1 MADRRNDIDWLRI
14 IAVLLLFLFH
24 SAHLFNR
31 SEGLDWYVN
40 NKDQSIFFDGF
51 MVFLNQWHMP
61 LFFLLSGIGTYYA
74 LQFRSGGEYVKE
86 RFKRIFVPFV
96 FGTLVIVPPQ
106 VYVRNLLEGKF
117 SGSYWAF
124 YPHFFNGPHP
134 PGNFEW
140 GHLWFLIYLFTFS
153 MIMRPAFQWLR
164 GERGRAWV
172 ARLATLAE
180 RGGGY
185 GIYLLALPVMFSETL
200 LRPAFPEGNQ
210 NLIADWANFITYI
223 ILFSYGFLLFADPR
237 FEQAI
242 ARTWKTTGWLAL
254 AFIIV
259 FLSLLK
265 FAGDANGYTPYSI
278 AINFFRGLDTWW
290 WLIWF
295 LGLGRSVLTAG
306 GRVLRYAAEAALP
319 AYVLHQTAIVV
330 LGYYVIQLDL
340 NLYLKFVLLVLASFA
355 ATMLSYDLIIKRF
368 NPIRVLFG
376 MKWKKAE
383 EVKA

>member
-1 MADRRNDIDWLRI
+1 M
-14 IAVLLLFLFH
+14 AVLFLFLFH
-24 SAHLFNR
+24 SAHLFNV

-40 NKDQSIFFDGF
+40 NKEQSLFFSAF
-51 MVFLNQWHMP
+51 MYFLNQWHMP
-61 LFFLLSGIGTYYA
+61 LFFLLSGVGTYYA

-153 MIMRPAFQWLR
+153 MIMRPIFQRLR
-164 GERGRAWV
+164 GERGSALIS
-172 ARLATLAE
+172 RLAALSE
-180 RGGGY
+180 RGNGY
-185 GIYLLALPVMFSETL
+185 GIYLLALPVMASEVL

-223 ILFSYGFLLFADPR
+223 FLFSYGFILFSDSR
-237 FEQAI
+237 FEAAI
-242 ARTWKTTGWLAL
+242 ARVWKTTGWFAFVLMFAL
-254 AFIIV
+254 
-259 FLSLLK
+259 LSILY
-265 FAGDANGYTPYSI
+265 FAGDPERYSPYSI
-278 AINFFRGLDTWW
+278 ALNFFRGLNTWW
-290 WLIWF
+290 WMIWF
-295 LGLGRSVLTAG
+295 LGFGRATLTVG

-319 AYVLHQTAIVV
+319 IYILHQTAIVV
-330 LGYYVIQLDL
+330 LGYFVITLDL
-340 NLYLKFVLLVLASFA
+340 NLYLKFVLVGLASL
-355 ATMLSYDLIIKRF
+355 ATTVVIYDLVIRRF
-368 NPIRVLFG
+368 NPIRLLFG

-383 EVKA
+383 VGKE